1 MVILGRKRG
10 REGFVVVVADISGV
24 LELDATGTVLTG
36 VAVRVRNGGRIAL
49 MRDVVEANTKNN

>member
-1 MVILGRKRG
+1 M
-10 REGFVVVVADISGV
+10 VVVADISGV